1 MVVVMVGWLCGSTE
15 GMLPISQTLDS
26 DLDSLLCSPTNYRGY
41 IIDIHESMS
50 KGAEL
55 LDGVLANSLATC
67 MSGCCKT
74 RGCDLAL
81 YKNEGVSN
89 TGKNCY
95 YVQCGV
101 LDNCVLV
108 KHSAFT
114 SVSFLQGKMT
124 ISLLQCD

>member
-1 MVVVMVGWLCGSTE
+1 MVMVGWLCVGTE
-15 GMLPISQTLDS
+15 GKWPVAQTLDS
-26 DLDSLLCSPTNYRGY
+26 ELDSLLCSPSNYPGY

-55 LDGVLANSLATC
+55 LDGVWAESLATC

-74 RGCDLAL
+74 KGCDLAL
-81 YKNEGVSN
+81 YKNEGASK

-108 KHSAFT
+108 EHTSFT
-114 SVSFLQGKMT
+114 SVSFLQGKMD
-124 ISLLQCD
+124 LL